1 MWASAIL
8 KQIGAPANSTNIGYL
23 IGWFALEGGGGK
35 NNPLNTKLVTS
46 GSTGTV
52 PGTNGVQNYQSPA
65 AGVRAT
71 VRTMQNSFPAITA
84 SLRAGQGIPVNSQTE
99 YELHGWS
106 AGYRAPWS
114 NGYKTITPSNGYSPT
129 INITPY
135 GGYRPS
141 IAASKDQ
148 QASADPGLNNA
159 LNSAFGSFASEVSS
173 AAGWVISGG
182 GIGTLISD
190 TVMAIGLIP
199 SLILRSTEF
208 VSGALILGAGLYIG
222 MTPQQQGTSVLRKG
236 VNNLVK
242 ATPLGEYAR
251 IRKAMQL
258 GSREGRQEHYRLKA
272 RKSSRKQ
279 LSSEDAREAMTGSR
293 KPISKTRSKQLQKE
307 GEKKYVGLAAK
318 RKDK

>member
-35 NNPLNTKLVTS
+35 NNPLNTKLLTS
-46 GSTGTV
+46 GSVGSV
-52 PGTNGVQNYQSPA
+52 PGTNGVQNYSSPQ

-71 VRTMQNSFPAITA
+71 AQTLLKGFPNIV
-84 SLRAGQGIPVNSQTE
+84 LFLQAGQGIPANSQTE
-99 YELHGWS
+99 YELHAWS
-106 AGYRAPWS
+106 AGPNAPAS
-114 NGYKTITPSNGYSPT
+114 SGYSRITPLNGYNSTTQYIPYS
-129 INITPY
+129 
-135 GGYRPS
+135 GYRPTG
-141 IAASKDQ
+141 ASGSTSSTNPSES
-148 QASADPGLNNA
+148 ASLGSTLN
-159 LNSAFGSFASEVSS
+159 
-173 AAGWVISGG
+173 WVLSGG

-190 TVMAIGLIP
+190 LSTGISLIP
-199 SLILRSTEF
+199 SLIVRSTEF
-208 VSGALILGAGLYIG
+208 VSGMLILGAGLYIG
-222 MTPQQQGTSVLRKG
+222 ITPQQQGTSVLRKG